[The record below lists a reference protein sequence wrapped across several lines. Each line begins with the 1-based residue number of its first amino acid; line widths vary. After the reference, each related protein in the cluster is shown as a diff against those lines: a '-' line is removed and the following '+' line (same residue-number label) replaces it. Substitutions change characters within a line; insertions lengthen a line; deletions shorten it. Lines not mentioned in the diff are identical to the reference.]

1 MRELLSII
9 ALFPS
14 NPHFALRKLRAWI
27 GQERGALAWVWLLRF
42 GSLICLTVWVVF
54 RSRGNIEPYFNGFL
68 IVGFMYVFQI
78 ATAIGGSWRPQ
89 LWQNQRIKLYQNL
102 IEIVLLSLAIVHFGS
117 ADGVLWTFYLIPML
131 SAIRFLHNP
140 YRTISII
147 LTISIS
153 TFTGWLVYKHSEW
166 GLFIPLTINLLG
178 LSILF
183 VARRTSVN
191 PGAFADQRSEVAR
204 ILDHYRSG
212 ICIIDH
218 ERRVQFVNAGLQ
230 RYFGRLTPGI
240 KCYQY
245 LGCIGENCT
254 ACMIPEHAV
263 RNTFRHTMLAP
274 SGRKHEFEV
283 TVHPLAED
291 NHILLF
297 LDPPRTIRLELYEHL
312 LDTIVDNDEVHFN
325 NALKQL
331 LQSIREQFCA
341 ETAAIFWFKE
351 GKLERALDSG
361 PELPFAESYEPGQ
374 GVTGLTLITT
384 SYLRFGRPVRVN
396 NLDEKPEVL
405 QTNVARYRQALP
417 SGKVRHLLAVPI
429 NGRRHVIG
437 VIRLVNRLLDPNSH
451 HLDPHGFHSVHEI
464 DLRMIAERLA
474 RAIEY
479 RQLTREKEQQ
489 LAETQRFYRI
499 YAASTAERNVF
510 ETITEEAMAA
520 FPEASKCEIRR
531 LNRSNRTLE
540 YVCARHRRGFDY
552 GSEPIA
558 LGGIAGRALR
568 EERIQVVPDTSQDAD
583 FVAGKVTI
591 GAMMV
596 APLIG
601 QLGVVGTLSL
611 DYPAPHAFSDEEQ
624 RRFTALAMHAALAA
638 EMFWRRMQNEQLRD
652 HIQRIN
658 EDISRGVESVYKNV
672 LAALRELIGYDSASI
687 QLRYGNYLKIVAHD
701 GFVDPDALE
710 FISFD
715 IHDQRLP
722 NFYVMRDGML
732 LIVADVR
739 QDYPHFETEAER
751 YQSKEIRSI
760 LYIPMFYRQKII
772 GMIALDSHV
781 VNFYRFGDGI
791 IGTLLASAAA
801 SAIDNARLVEAQER
815 QQESLRRLLKSSTD
829 IIGINDEQELIDSY
843 AQLGIQ
849 LFFCEHCAIFITHAQ
864 GAQGVEKFDFISS
877 SLRQEFSDNYVELA
891 KRIFAKSEIVRL
903 SGEELS
909 QYYENYGLS
918 DDDFYHLLSGRSR
931 SLLAAFM
938 SDQQHHTRGI
948 VLLENH
954 WDENGFPATAEEL
967 LTLFCY
973 QLVHSL
979 SVINLR
985 RSIREQLGIDVHDLA
1000 NLLQGTVIFRIN
1012 KLIRQSEYGNIV
1024 DQLKEKLQSI
1034 NRATK
1039 YIYQELHRVQDDL
1052 RGRIDLEQPFAEAL
1066 EEYIELVRERIGDQV
1081 QIHKNLPDHVN
1092 MPPEVLAIL
1101 FRICRESLAN
1111 IAKHAGFTNSPDERI
1126 DISLN
1131 IEQAKFV
1138 LCIADNGKGLPT
1150 DKNLDHL
1157 ENGYGIHSIKEWARR
1172 IGASATIKNRVG
1184 GGVVV
1189 EVQGSIV

>member
-1 MRELLSII
+1 MFEPRNAETGEAVPVREDQHRDVPSPDRVHTGQKPLARDVQPAAHFLDTLDPRQSRRHHDLFRHVALIRQVRLLCCTRY
-9 ALFPS
+9 P
-14 NPHFALRKLRAWI
+14 
-27 GQERGALAWVWLLRF
+27 
-42 GSLICLTVWVVF
+42 T
-54 RSRGNIEPYFNGFL
+54 
-68 IVGFMYVFQI
+68 
-78 ATAIGGSWRPQ
+78 GG
-89 LWQNQRIKLYQNL
+89 
-102 IEIVLLSLAIVHFGS
+102 
-117 ADGVLWTFYLIPML
+117 
-131 SAIRFLHNP
+131 
-140 YRTISII
+140 
-147 LTISIS
+147 
-153 TFTGWLVYKHSEW
+153 
-166 GLFIPLTINLLG
+166 
-178 LSILF
+178 
-183 VARRTSVN
+183 
-191 PGAFADQRSEVAR
+191 DQRGWRMVRLPQTDELTDLRLRGETAVAV
-204 ILDHYRSG
+204 RSG
-212 ICIIDH
+212 H
-218 ERRVQFVNAGLQ
+218 RNQPSFAFPTLQ
-230 RYFGRLTPGI
+230 RLDRDTKEFCGFPCAHGVFH
-240 KCYQY
+240 
-245 LGCIGENCT
+245 
-254 ACMIPEHAV
+254 EHRYTLSRTRSQARV
-263 RNTFRHTMLAP
+263 R
-274 SGRKHEFEV
+274 
-283 TVHPLAED
+283 
-291 NHILLF
+291 
-297 LDPPRTIRLELYEHL
+297 L

-351 GKLERALDSG
+351 GKLERVLDSG

-558 LGGIAGRALR
+558 LEGIAGRALR

-611 DYPAPHAFSDEEQ
+611 DYPAPHTFSDEEQ

-849 LFFCEHCAIFITHAQ
+849 LFF
-864 GAQGVEKFDFISS
+864 
-877 SLRQEFSDNYVELA
+877 LRTLCDL
-891 KRIFAKSEIVRL
+891 
-903 SGEELS
+903 
-909 QYYENYGLS
+909 YYTRAGS
-918 DDDFYHLLSGRSR
+918 AGSR
-931 SLLAAFM
+931 K
-938 SDQQHHTRGI
+938 I
-948 VLLENH
+948 
-954 WDENGFPATAEEL
+954 
-967 LTLFCY
+967 
-973 QLVHSL
+973 
-979 SVINLR
+979 
-985 RSIREQLGIDVHDLA
+985 
-1000 NLLQGTVIFRIN
+1000 
-1012 KLIRQSEYGNIV
+1012 
-1024 DQLKEKLQSI
+1024 
-1034 NRATK
+1034 
-1039 YIYQELHRVQDDL
+1039 
-1052 RGRIDLEQPFAEAL
+1052 
-1066 EEYIELVRERIGDQV
+1066 
-1081 QIHKNLPDHVN
+1081 
-1092 MPPEVLAIL
+1092 
-1101 FRICRESLAN
+1101 
-1111 IAKHAGFTNSPDERI
+1111 
-1126 DISLN
+1126 
-1131 IEQAKFV
+1131 
-1138 LCIADNGKGLPT
+1138 
-1150 DKNLDHL
+1150 
-1157 ENGYGIHSIKEWARR
+1157 
-1172 IGASATIKNRVG
+1172 
-1184 GGVVV
+1184 
-1189 EVQGSIV
+1189 